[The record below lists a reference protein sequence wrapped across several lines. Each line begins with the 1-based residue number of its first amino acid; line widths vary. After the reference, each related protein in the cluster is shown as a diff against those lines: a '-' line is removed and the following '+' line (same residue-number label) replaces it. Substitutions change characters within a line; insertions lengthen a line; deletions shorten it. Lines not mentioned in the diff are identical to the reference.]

1 MVGRDIEYFNGSGKS
16 MDPVLK
22 KTRTDSPLTR
32 GSIAYSGSD
41 PEKQASNKLAERI
54 TRSK

>member
-32 GSIAYSGSD
+32 GSIAYSDSD